1 MKPRE
6 NFGVDSVIKVS
17 VKGGVAKP
25 IPSSPQVVKK

>member
-1 MKPRE
+1 MKPQE
-6 NFGVDSVIKVS
+6 KLGVESIIKVS

>member
-1 MKPRE
+1 MKPQE
-6 NFGVDSVIKVS
+6 KFALESVIKVS

>member
-1 MKPRE
+1 MKQ
-6 NFGVDSVIKVS
+6 NVGIQSTIKVS